1 MKTFSNY
8 LFYFILL
15 SLLLS
20 CDKMKILS
28 EDYNHEDALTSST
41 KIVIESDIPFYY
53 QYKDTIVLNKD
64 SVVVKKEIFTIL
76 SKEKLENFGNLFVNS
91 ERTGYCC
98 CPTTSYTISFYY
110 HRNNF
115 ELYEVDTIEFK
126 DKVRIFESS
135 YQYSYLIEKKKWKE
149 FLRSL

>member
-1 MKTFSNY
+1 
-8 LFYFILL
+8 
-15 SLLLS
+15 
-20 CDKMKILS
+20 MKILS